1 LHSPTPGGFAE
12 ETAMHEQWLRPGEIK
27 LTIDLAQMAAPWWA
41 GVTVGAVVTAIV
53 LLVLYNFIH
62 PRR

>member
-1 LHSPTPGGFAE
+1 
-12 ETAMHEQWLRPGEIK
+12 MHEQWLRPGEIK